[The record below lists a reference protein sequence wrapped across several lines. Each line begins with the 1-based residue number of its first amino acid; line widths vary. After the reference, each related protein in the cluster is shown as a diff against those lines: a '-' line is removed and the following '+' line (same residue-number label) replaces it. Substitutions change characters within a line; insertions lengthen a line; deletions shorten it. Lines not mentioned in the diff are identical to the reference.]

1 MAASDRGRDLKL
13 SFLSDVDKFD
23 VDEPARGLDQL
34 ADSAEKAGR
43 AIDDVDGRKAAREL
57 DQVGTSSKDAAGDL
71 DKLEAQAKGTAS
83 KVDDAF
89 DKIARSSRSN
99 LGQKVGDDARKGMR
113 EAEEATATFK
123 DEARANLSEVASSFQ
138 GDMTSAV
145 DLVQGTL
152 GGIVAD
158 LGPIGAAVGAAGAAG
173 LGLVASS
180 VMAARERVKE
190 LTSSF
195 LELRKEGIDPAADS
209 ASHLVD
215 ELEAGDL
222 SKFKR
227 DADELGLSYQ
237 VLRAAFDGNAEAIK
251 VARDAIKRYNDEY
264 AAGNPMTGE
273 QADLHEKLTQKLND
287 TEQAYRNAGD
297 AAAFLGDRMAA
308 EQDANEKATAALEA
322 HTAALDGFVD
332 PVSVYTELLGEK
344 QAAEQKSAQAT
355 ADATSKQT
363 DSWEDY
369 AKSVDVSVGEYLKS
383 LEKQVA
389 AQEQWAGNLQEL
401 AKRGV
406 DEGVLAE
413 LERMG
418 PQGAPLVAK
427 LRTASDAELA
437 KMVSLFGRQGAAAGQ
452 AVASNLTRQSG
463 AVGTAAQRV
472 HAAAAVQLARTLT
485 IPVDL
490 ADVTRAAQLAWLEAD
505 AYFRRNPITIRTAG
519 PTGRKAVRDVP

>member
-1 MAASDRGRDLKL
+1 VATDRGRDLKL
-13 SFLSDVDKFD
+13 SFLSDVDQFD
-23 VDEPARGLDQL
+23 VDQPARQLDDL
-34 ADSAEKAGR
+34 ADAATRAGR
-43 AIDDVDGRKAAREL
+43 ELDNVDGRAAAREL
-57 DQVGTSSKDAAGDL
+57 DTVGTASRDAGGDL
-71 DKLEAQAKGTAS
+71 DKLAGDAKSTANR
-83 KVDDAF
+83 VDDAF

-99 LGQKVGDDARKGMR
+99 LRAKVGDDARKGMR
-113 EAEEATATFK
+113 DAEEATATFK

-173 LGLVASS
+173 LGLVAQS

-190 LTSSF
+190 LTGSF

-215 ELEAGDL
+215 ELDAGDL

-237 VLRAAFDGNAEAIK
+237 VLRAAFDGNAEAIT
-251 VARDAIKRYNDEY
+251 VARNAIKRYNDEN

-273 QADLHEKLTQKLND
+273 QADLHERLTQKLND
-287 TEQAYRNAGD
+287 TEQAYRNAGE
-297 AAAFLGDRMAA
+297 ASAFLGDKWSQQADAA
-308 EQDANEKATAALEA
+308 EKATAALQE
-322 HTAALDGFVD
+322 HTSAIDAFVD
-332 PVSVYTELLGEK
+332 PVATYTQLLADK
-344 QAAEQKSAQAT
+344 NAAEQKTAQAT
-355 ADATSKQT
+355 ADATAKQS

-369 AKSVDVSVGEYLKS
+369 VKDVDVSVDEYLDA
-383 LEKQVA
+383 LQKQVD
-389 AQEQWAGNLQEL
+389 AQEHWATNLQTL

-418 PQGAPLVAK
+418 PEGAPLVAK
-427 LRTASDAELA
+427 LTKASDAELSR
-437 KMVSLFGRQGAAAGQ
+437 MVSLYGRQGAAAGQ
-452 AVASNLTRQSG
+452 AVASNLAGQSG
-463 AVGTAAQRV
+463 QMSAAARRV
-472 HAAAAVQLARTLT
+472 HQAAAVQLARTIT
-485 IPVDL
+485 VPVNL
-490 ADVTRAAQLAWLEAD
+490 ANVTREAQLAWLETD
-505 AYFRRNPITIRTAG
+505 RFFQQHPIQIRT
-519 PTGRKAVRDVP
+519 TGRTGQRPVRDVP